1 MYYTAICFDRNGKA
15 YKYRNIKNNKFIEF
29 QSKQFIKD
37 KNIVYINY
45 YDAKTKQYK
54 FRNYLNY

>member
-1 MYYTAICFDRNGKA
+1 MYYTAICFDTHGKA
-15 YKYRNIKNNKFIEF
+15 YKYRNIKNNRLIEF

-45 YDAKTKQYK
+45 YDGKTKVYK
-54 FRNYLNY
+54 FRNYLHY

>member
-15 YKYRNIKNNKFIEF
+15 YKYRNIKNNMFIEF
-29 QSKQFIKD
+29 QNKQFIKD

-45 YDAKTKQYK
+45 YDSKTKEYK